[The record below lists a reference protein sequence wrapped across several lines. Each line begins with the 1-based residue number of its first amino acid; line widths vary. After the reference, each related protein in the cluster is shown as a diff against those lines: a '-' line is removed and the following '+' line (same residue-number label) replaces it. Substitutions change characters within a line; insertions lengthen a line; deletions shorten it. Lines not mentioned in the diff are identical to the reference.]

1 MKEPG
6 VYRAILI
13 EMYKHKRTIPRIS
26 RNLDRQKILQTPRET
41 QNHESY
47 TKIRHQKYCRF
58 LNSDTSMK
66 MMECCI
72 LYCQEKKKK
81 RTQPWFPCPTRKC
94 MCIQYWISHQSQS
107 QKQWKIE
114 NILKIVM
121 KKKSEANSYLI

>member
-6 VYRAILI
+6 VYPAILI
-13 EMYKHKRTIPRIS
+13 EMYKHKRTIPRIF

-81 RTQPWFPCPTRKC
+81 KNSAL
-94 MCIQYWISHQSQS
+94 ISLS
-107 QKQWKIE
+107 
-114 NILKIVM
+114 N
-121 KKKSEANSYLI
+121 KKVHVYSVLDFTSKSESKTMKSRKHTKDCDEKKIRG

>member
-6 VYRAILI
+6 VYPAILI
-13 EMYKHKRTIPRIS
+13 EMYKHKRTIPRIF

-81 RTQPWFPCPTRKC
+81 ELSLDFLVQQESACVFSIGFHIKVRVKNNE
-94 MCIQYWISHQSQS
+94 
-107 QKQWKIE
+107 K
-114 NILKIVM
+114 
-121 KKKSEANSYLI
+121 